1 MVIFKSKQ
9 RIKQL
14 ELENEALKEQV
25 SNLDIIAR
33 GLVNQMSDMA
43 KKVDSVVETVQNLIE
58 DGKNT
63 VSAQQLLREYLYGE
77 DDS

>member
-9 RIKQL
+9 KIKQL
-14 ELENEALKEQV
+14 ELENKALKEQV
-25 SNLDIIAR
+25 SNLDIIAK

-43 KKVDSVVETVQNLIE
+43 KKVDGVVETVQNLVD

>member
-14 ELENEALKEQV
+14 ELENKALKEQV
-25 SNLDIIAR
+25 SNLDIIAK
-33 GLVNQMSDMA
+33 GLVNQMSDMT
-43 KKVDSVVETVQNLIE
+43 KKVDSVVETVQNLVD